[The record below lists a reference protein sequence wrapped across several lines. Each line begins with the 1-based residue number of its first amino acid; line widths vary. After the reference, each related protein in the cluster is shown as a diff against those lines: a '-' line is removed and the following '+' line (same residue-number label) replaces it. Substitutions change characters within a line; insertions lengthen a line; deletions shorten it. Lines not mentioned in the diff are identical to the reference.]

1 MTVKIDCAYDSLVP
15 IEKLVRHPRNNN
27 RHSIEQIEALSKLIK
42 AHGVRH
48 SLVVSNRSGFIVA
61 GHGRLEAALKL
72 GIKELPVDYQD
83 FSSEAEEYQC
93 LTADNEIARWA
104 ELDYQ
109 NIYDTLKELP
119 DVDVSLL
126 GIEDFKLPEEEIIP
140 QCDEDEVPEATPV
153 PKTKRGDIWL
163 LGNHRLMCGDSTIID
178 DVEKLM
184 NGEKADMVFT
194 DPPYGY
200 SYESNYQ
207 SKHKEL
213 RNDDKILDFLPLTPM
228 FMENNA
234 AIYLCTS
241 HQVIEK
247 WKPLIC
253 DNFNY
258 KNMIIWKK
266 NNWSMGDL
274 KGSYAGQHEI
284 VIFASKGKV
293 QLEGK
298 RDTDIWEF
306 PRVKPDLHPT
316 MKPVELVE
324 YAITKITCNRVLDLF
339 LGSGTTL
346 IAAEK
351 SNRKCLGME
360 LDEKYC
366 DVIIQRW
373 QKYTGKEA
381 VLESTK
387 QTYNELNEN
396 R

>member
-1 MTVKIDCAYDSLVP
+1 
-15 IEKLVRHPRNNN
+15 
-27 RHSIEQIEALSKLIK
+27 
-42 AHGVRH
+42 
-48 SLVVSNRSGFIVA
+48 
-61 GHGRLEAALKL
+61 
-72 GIKELPVDYQD
+72 
-83 FSSEAEEYQC
+83 
-93 LTADNEIARWA
+93 
-104 ELDYQ
+104 
-109 NIYDTLKELP
+109 
-119 DVDVSLL
+119 
-126 GIEDFKLPEEEIIP
+126 
-140 QCDEDEVPEATPV
+140 
-153 PKTKRGDIWL
+153 
-163 LGNHRLMCGDSTIID
+163 
-178 DVEKLM
+178 
-184 NGEKADMVFT
+184 
-194 DPPYGY
+194 
-200 SYESNYQ
+200 
-207 SKHKEL
+207 
-213 RNDDKILDFLPLTPM
+213 
-228 FMENNA
+228 
-234 AIYLCTS
+234 
-241 HQVIEK
+241 
-247 WKPLIC
+247 
-253 DNFNY
+253 
-258 KNMIIWKK
+258 
-266 NNWSMGDL
+266 MGDL